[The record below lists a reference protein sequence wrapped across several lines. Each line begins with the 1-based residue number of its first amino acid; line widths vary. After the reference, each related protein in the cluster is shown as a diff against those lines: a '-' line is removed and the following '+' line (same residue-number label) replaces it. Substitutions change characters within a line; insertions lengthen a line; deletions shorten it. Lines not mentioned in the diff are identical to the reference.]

1 MIYEQVGIYIANIHL
16 TWSEDRSD
24 LLTRQVEVATYIRNL
39 YDSADVR
46 ILEFEKD
53 RMTIYFYASA
63 QTCDIF
69 VKYLESE
76 LGRIKARLEEIFGT
90 FNWGAH
96 FYEINNSEKTH
107 GMPEA
112 NMGYRMPYMVE
123 ETNHAHYLD
132 GF

>member
-1 MIYEQVGIYIANIHL
+1 MIYDRVGMYIAEIHIHWTTPRPEL
-16 TWSEDRSD
+16 LDRQTEIASY
-24 LLTRQVEVATYIRNL
+24 LKNM

-46 ILEFEKD
+46 VLGLKEDQIH
-53 RMTIYFYASA
+53 IYFYSSQ

-69 VKYLESE
+69 VKYLEVE
-76 LGRIKARLEEIFGT
+76 MVRMKARLEEIFGP
-90 FNWGAH
+90 FAWGPH
-96 FYEINNSEKTH
+96 YYEINNSEKTH

-112 NMGYRMPYMVE
+112 NMGYRMAYMVE